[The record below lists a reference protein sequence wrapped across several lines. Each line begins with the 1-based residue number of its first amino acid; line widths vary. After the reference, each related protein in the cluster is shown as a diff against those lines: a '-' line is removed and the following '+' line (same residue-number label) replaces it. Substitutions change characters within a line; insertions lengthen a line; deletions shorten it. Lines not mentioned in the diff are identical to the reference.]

1 MKKWTALS
9 LSVTLCASL
18 AAVSIVPAH
27 STAHAAAAK
36 ESVKISENAQYFG
49 EVKNGVPNG
58 RGTIHWGDS
67 KQYSGDFVNGK
78 REGSGKYINEYTQDS
93 EKHIVVYSGAWKQD
107 KMEGKGTLTHKVVM
121 DGGEVRSNEIQTGTF
136 KNGVLQNGY
145 DVIHALA
152 DPDYSFTYKNGSETL
167 EMLGSNQGIKTSL
180 KTGQIFSI
188 KYRNGSI
195 NKYYTLFPADTKAEQ
210 RKLDADL
217 KYLQSIQKKLIPV
230 FAEFERLSKQ
240 LPLK

>member
-18 AAVSIVPAH
+18 AAVSIVPAS

-67 KQYSGDFVNGK
+67 KQFSGNFVNGK
-78 REGSGKYINEYTQDS
+78 REGNGKYINEYVEEGQIH
-93 EKHIVVYSGAWKQD
+93 KVVYNGAWKQD
-107 KMEGKGTLTHKVVM
+107 KMEGKGTLTHKTIQ
-121 DGGEVRSNEIQTGTF
+121 DGEVVGNEIQIGTF

-195 NKYYTLFPADTKAEQ
+195 NKYYTLFPADTRAEQ

-217 KYLQSIQKKLIPV
+217 KYLQSIQKKLIPI
-230 FAEFERLSKQ
+230 FDEFEKLSKQ